1 MVNACILLNIISDM
15 RTKIFAK
22 SYQGKW
28 ILFLDLELYPALF
41 YVKDVPSWNTIEF
54 SLLLS
59 WIIAMKN
66 FFIFLFT
73 LYGIHYQP
81 LDGF

>member
-28 ILFLDLELYPALF
+28 ILFLDLELDPALF
-41 YVKDVPSWNTIEF
+41 YVKDVPSWNTI
-54 SLLLS
+54 
-59 WIIAMKN
+59 
-66 FFIFLFT
+66 
-73 LYGIHYQP
+73 
-81 LDGF
+81 